1 MLTRTLPPEQ
11 WWIGAVISGIALM
24 IAIHP
29 IATNAK
35 KKLFLPLMPLAGGA
49 FLFIDTAGDESAYP
63 VVWFTVIMLTF
74 VVLRIIFAPYLSRQF
89 ALVRSGQQMQPL
101 TGRQNAVFWCAFL
114 VIMVA
119 MFIVI

>member
-11 WWIGAVISGIALM
+11 WWIGAVISGVAFVV
-24 IAIHP
+24 AIYP
-29 IATNAK
+29 IATTAK
-35 KKLFLPLMPLAGGA
+35 KKLLLPLVPLAGGA
-49 FLFIDTAGDESAYP
+49 FLFFDTAGDESAYP

-101 TGRQNAVFWCAFL
+101 TGRQGAVFWCAFL
-114 VIMVA
+114 VIMVT